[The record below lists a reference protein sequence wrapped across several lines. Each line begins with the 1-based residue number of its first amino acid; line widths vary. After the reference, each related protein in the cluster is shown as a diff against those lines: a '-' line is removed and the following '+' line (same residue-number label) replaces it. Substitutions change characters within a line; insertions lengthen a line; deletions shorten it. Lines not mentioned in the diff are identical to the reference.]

1 MATLQDFGG
10 SQEIGRASDRGGQ
23 YASNKRA
30 ALIKSNNLIASVSRK
45 GNCWDNA
52 VMELF
57 FLNLK
62 MERVWQRDYAN
73 HTEAMIDVA
82 DHIAC
87 FYNSVRLH
95 STLGYRSP
103 VEHERHAELTH

>member
-1 MATLQDFGG
+1 MA
-10 SQEIGRASDRGGQ
+10 RHSDRGSH
-23 YASNKRA
+23 YAGSEHA
-30 ALIKSNNLIASVSRK
+30 ALIASNNLVASMSRK

-52 VMELF
+52 VMERF

-73 HTEAMIDVA
+73 HAEAMIDVA
-82 DHIAC
+82 DYIAC
-87 FYNSVRLH
+87 FYNPVRLH

-103 VEHERHAELTH
+103 VEHERQAELTH